1 MGKREFSR
9 TQRLGD
15 QIHRDLA
22 MLIEQKIDDPRI
34 RAVTLTAVKV
44 SRDLGYAK
52 VYYTTMDGE
61 QTEVREGLDK
71 AAPYLRHLLSE
82 GLTTRTTPR
91 LNFIYDESIERG
103 RNMEA
108 LIREVVRPIDPADDA
123 DSEADSA
130 PDLET
135 PDRG

>member
-34 RAVTLTAVKV
+34 RSVTLTAVKV

-52 VYYTTMDGE
+52 VYYTSMDGE
-61 QTEVREGLDK
+61 LAEVKEGLDK
-71 AAPYLRHLLSE
+71 AAPYLRHLLSA
-82 GLTTRTTPR
+82 GMSTRTTPR

-108 LIREVVRPIDPADDA
+108 LIREVVRPIDPDDDTVA
-123 DSEADSA
+123 N
-130 PDLET
+130 PDT
-135 PDRG
+135 PDPS

>member
-22 MLIEQKIDDPRI
+22 MLIEQKIDDPRV
-34 RAVTLTAVKV
+34 RGVTLTAVKV

-52 VYYTTMDGE
+52 VYYTTLEDD
-61 QTEVREGLDK
+61 QASVTEGLEK

-82 GLTTRTTPR
+82 GMRTRTTPR
-91 LNFIYDESIERG
+91 LDFIYDESIERG

-108 LIREVVRPIDPADDA
+108 LIREVVRPVDTDTEVDATADPGN
-123 DSEADSA
+123 
-130 PDLET
+130 PDNS
-135 PDRG
+135 